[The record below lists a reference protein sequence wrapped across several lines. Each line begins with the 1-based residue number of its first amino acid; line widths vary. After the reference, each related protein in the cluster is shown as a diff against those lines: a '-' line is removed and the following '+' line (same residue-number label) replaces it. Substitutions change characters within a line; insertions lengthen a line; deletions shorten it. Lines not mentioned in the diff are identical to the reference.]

1 VLRRGHRQLQN
12 GGNLTREQARK
23 QNDLSVGELKRI
35 VMGVK
40 LIVVKLPKLSYLS
53 FRFAGWVKEV
63 KSGLVFHRFL
73 EGEFGARK
81 QTNRNIGL
89 SNSRKTSGNRSAE
102 LSRYQLIADF
112 CRSGRNKIQAIVAH
126 E

>member
-1 VLRRGHRQLQN
+1 LQN

-23 QNDLSVGELKRI
+23 QDDLSVGKLKRI
-35 VMGVK
+35 VMGVE
-40 LIVVKLPKLSYLS
+40 LIAVNLPKLSYVS
-53 FRFAGWVKEV
+53 FCFAAWMKEV

-81 QTNRNIGL
+81 QTNRNFWL
-89 SNSRKTSGNRSAE
+89 SNSRETSGNRSAE
-102 LSRYQLIADF
+102 LGRYQLVADF
-112 CRSGRNKIQAIVAH
+112 RWSGCNKIQAIVAH